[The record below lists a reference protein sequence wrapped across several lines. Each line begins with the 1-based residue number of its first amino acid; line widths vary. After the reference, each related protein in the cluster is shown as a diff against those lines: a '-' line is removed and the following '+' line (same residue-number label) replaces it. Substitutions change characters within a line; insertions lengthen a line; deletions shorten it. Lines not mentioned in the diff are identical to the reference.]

1 MESRPYIG
9 INMDVRVSS
18 TTKSLFSVI
27 HSGYYDCVIKAG
39 GTPIMLPPVTKQH
52 DLEPLLELIDGLILV
67 DGDDLNPKRLGM
79 KPHMASRVMVQRRED
94 ADRLL
99 CRIAIDRRIPL
110 LAVGTGM
117 QLLNV
122 LCGGSLYQHLP
133 EDLPKCLP
141 HFDPHGGFHRHLLE
155 MTPGTRIDEIYGP
168 GDLRV
173 NSHHHQ
179 AVHRV
184 APNFRVSAL
193 APDGVVEAIEP
204 IDPNWFCV
212 GVQWN
217 PAIHTG
223 SALDLQLFEA
233 LVEAAR
239 SRRTSVAAAA

>member
-1 MESRPYIG
+1 MNARPRIG
-9 INMDVRVSS
+9 INMDVRISPS
-18 TTKSLFSVI
+18 TKSTFSVL
-27 HSGYYDCVIKAG
+27 HAGYYDSLIKAG
-39 GTPIMLPPVTKQH
+39 GVPILIPPITKQP

-67 DGDDLNPKRLGM
+67 SGDDLNPRRLGM
-79 KPHMASRVMVQRRED
+79 RPHMASKVMAERREQ

-99 CRIAIDRRIPL
+99 CKLAIERRIPL
-110 LAVGTGM
+110 LAIGVGM

-122 LCGGSLYQHLP
+122 LCGGSLFQHLP
-133 EDLPKCLP
+133 EDLPRCLP
-141 HFDPHGGFHRHLLE
+141 HYDPHGGFHRHLLE
-155 MTPGTRIDEIYGP
+155 VTPGTRIDEIYGP

-193 APDGVVEAIEP
+193 APDGVIEAIEP

-212 GVQWN
+212 GIQWN

-223 SALDLQLFEA
+223 SALDMQLFEA
-233 LVEAAR
+233 LVEECKA
-239 SRRTSVAAAA
+239 RRTSAATAA